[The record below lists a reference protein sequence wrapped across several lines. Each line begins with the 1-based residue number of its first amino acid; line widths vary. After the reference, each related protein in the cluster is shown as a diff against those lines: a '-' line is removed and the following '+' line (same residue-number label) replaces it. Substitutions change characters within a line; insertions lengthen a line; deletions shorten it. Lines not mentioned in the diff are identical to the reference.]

1 MQFSFSAQSLPITVR
16 ACRSLVWAQ
25 AALTMLS
32 GVFVVLVAV
41 LFGTSESIPFHGATV
56 AGGGAVLLGL
66 VYLVAGL
73 ALVWL
78 GIELGRL
85 APWARTVIVS
95 FEVFLAVVQVFR
107 SFDLSLS
114 LFINVALSV
123 GIIALLFAPETQRA
137 LQRPARG

>member
-1 MQFSFSAQSLPITVR
+1 MPFSFSGPSLPMTVR

-32 GVFVVLVAV
+32 GVFLVLVAV
-41 LFGTSESIPFHGATV
+41 LFGTSESIPFNGATV
-56 AGGGAVLLGL
+56 SGGGAVLLGL
-66 VYLVAGL
+66 VYVAAGL

-78 GIELGRL
+78 GLELGRL

-95 FEVFLAVVQVFR
+95 VEVFLAALQVVR
-107 SFDLSLS
+107 SFNVSLS
-114 LFINVALSV
+114 LLINIGLCI

-137 LQRPARG
+137 FRGTAQG

>member
-1 MQFSFSAQSLPITVR
+1 MPFSFSGPSLPITVR

-41 LFGTSESIPFHGATV
+41 LFGTSESIPFNGATV
-56 AGGGAVLLGL
+56 SGGGAVLLGL
-66 VYLVAGL
+66 VYVVAGL

-78 GIELGRL
+78 GLELGRL

-95 FEVFLAVVQVFR
+95 LEVFLAALQVVR
-107 SFDLSLS
+107 SFNVSLS
-114 LFINVALSV
+114 LLINIALCI

-137 LQRPARG
+137 FQGTAPG